1 MSYQPAGIYARTH
14 YDDCQVMQLLNESTA
29 PYLYSIFQ
37 PKFEHKDRCIYKKY
51 PQPFAAAYVNRE
63 SELSGRNKPNTR
75 CTGGKYP
82 FFKCDTCVN
91 TFDDDSNAVILDPD
105 VCPIVYN
112 NRYKGGNGIPN
123 VEKVNSQGRR
133 V

>member
-1 MSYQPAGIYARTH
+1 MSYQPAGIYARQR
-14 YDDCQVMQLLNESTA
+14 YDDCQTMQLLNESTG

-51 PQPFAAAYVNRE
+51 PQPFAARFVDNE
-63 SELSGRNKPNTR
+63 SDLSGRNKPNSK

-82 FFKCDTCVN
+82 FFKCDTCVG
-91 TFDDDSNAVILDPD
+91 TFEGNKNAVVLDPD
-105 VCPIVYN
+105 VCPIVFN
-112 NRYKGGNGIPN
+112 NRYQGGSGIPN
-123 VEKVNSQGRR
+123 IEKVECSGRR